1 MLVHISHLLIYVM
14 QYAMLDYLVVFTHHI
29 SYLDRL
35 VVIFSILHIGNT
47 QYVIQ

>member
-1 MLVHISHLLIYVM
+1 MLVHFSHLLIYVM
-14 QYAMLDYLVVFTHHI
+14 QYVMLDYLVVLNNHI
-29 SYLDRL
+29 SNLDRR